1 MQAAQIRTEDIKYLE
16 SKGVVLACVDAQI
29 VALRLGMQHTKLE
42 RACTAGDGILKLDDD
57 KQQHF
62 RMLFTS
68 LQRDF
73 EIVSFIP
80 ASGAASRM
88 FSHLHHADLNAAQF
102 NEFVGRRKELPFFPE
117 WKAILEGR
125 GLDIHDDT
133 IFTPQMVVETLLS
146 ESGLNFGK
154 MPKGSI
160 PFHAYE
166 NQNRTPFEE
175 HLWEA
180 ALYGNGRTGS
190 HVHFTVAPTFSTTD
204 RMHVR
209 DLSKK
214 IAEQLGVEMTVSF
227 SEQYGSTDT
236 VSLLQNGEL
245 LRDDQG
251 RLVLRPGGHGSLLR
265 NLNELNAD
273 LIFIKNI
280 DNVLPDRLKGEVG
293 LSKQLLGGLIIELTA
308 ERNRLYAAI
317 KNAEPS
323 AIDEA
328 TVFFKTWFNILAVRE
343 KDTLENLLLRPI
355 RVCGMVRNVGEPG
368 GGPFWVKGSDGD
380 MRVQIVEKA
389 QIDLSQAE
397 QVRVL
402 ESSTHFN
409 PVDVVCSIRNPKG
422 ELYNLNDFVEDQT
435 AFITHKNFQGKDITV
450 YEHPGLWNGSMGL
463 WNSVFIEVP
472 LETFAPVK
480 TVNDLFRPYHK

>member
-1 MQAAQIRTEDIKYLE
+1 MQAAQLNTDDIKHLE
-16 SKGVVLACVDAQI
+16 SKGVVLPRVHAQI
-29 VALRLGMQHTKLE
+29 QALRLDMQHTKLE
-42 RACTAGDGILKLDDD
+42 RACTAGDGILKFDGDE
-57 KQQHF
+57 QQHF
-62 RMLFTS
+62 RSLFMGQQS
-68 LQRDF
+68 EF

-88 FSHLHHADLNAAQF
+88 FSHLHHAELNTAQF
-102 NEFVGRRKELPFFPE
+102 NEFVSRRKELPFFPQ
-117 WKAILEGR
+117 WKAVLEGS
-125 GLDIHDDT
+125 GLDVNDNA

-146 ESGLNFGK
+146 ENGLNFGA

-166 NQNRTPFEE
+166 NASRTPFEE

-180 ALYGNGRTGS
+180 AMFSIGKTGS

-204 RMHVR
+204 RLHVR
-209 DLSKK
+209 DQSKK
-214 IAEQLGVEMTVSF
+214 IAGHLGVKMTVSF
-227 SEQYGSTDT
+227 SEQYASTDT

-245 LRDDQG
+245 LRDDKG
-251 RLVLRPGGHGSLLR
+251 CLVLRPGGHGALLK

-293 LSKQLLGGLIIELTA
+293 SSKQLLGGLIIELTA

-317 KNAEPS
+317 MNEES
-323 AIDEA
+323 GAIDQA
-328 TVFFKTWFNILAVRE
+328 TKFFETWFNILAVRE
-343 KDTLENLLLRPI
+343 KNTLENLLLRPI
-355 RVCGMVRNVGEPG
+355 RVCGMVPNVGEPG
-368 GGPFWVKGSDGD
+368 GGPFWVKGSDGEL
-380 MRVQIVEKA
+380 RVQIVEKA

-397 QVRVL
+397 QVGIL

-409 PVDVVCSIRNPKG
+409 PVDIVCSIRNPKG
-422 ELYNLNDFVEDQT
+422 ELYNLSHFVEEQT
-435 AFITHKNFQGKDITV
+435 AFITKKNHQGKSITV

-463 WNSVFIEVP
+463 WNSVFVEVP